1 MQRPNNLEYEMNF
14 RNAFVAAALAV
25 SALTAGAAPV
35 LVMQGVGGVDL
46 NHLLLGQSFQV
57 EVILTGDTT
66 SEVDGGGSG
75 GGSFT
80 SAGSPFLNLTSIVIG
95 TLGQGVDWT
104 LDPSLF
110 ILDFQAVAVGSG
122 FIGTTGQ
129 CLNSNLQNYGC
140 GFSSGPLNFTVR
152 DPNHLP
158 EPASVALAGLAL
170 LALGAVRRRG

>member
-1 MQRPNNLEYEMNF
+1 MYLSNSQEHPMNF
-14 RNAFVAAALAV
+14 RNAFAAAALAV

-75 GGSFT
+75 GGSLT
-80 SAGSPFLNLTSIVIG
+80 SAGAPFLNLTGIAIG

-110 ILDFQAVAVGSG
+110 ILDFQAVAVGTG
-122 FIGTTGQ
+122 FISTSGQ

-152 DPNHLP
+152 GLP
-158 EPASVALAGLAL
+158 EPASLALAGLAL